1 MSAEKHSFHV
11 IGNTFDIPPC
21 LTRAGR
27 FRTTFMCGILLI
39 GHDRWLLQT
48 RALILKSTRANVFTS
63 DPKGFE
69 EITSDQQIDLLILCH
84 TLSEATRHSVSAEAH
99 RRWPQVRV
107 LQVSKDYSSSQMPE
121 RYADDLVPSCDPGEL
136 VNHARCLL

>member
-1 MSAEKHSFHV
+1 
-11 IGNTFDIPPC
+11 
-21 LTRAGR
+21 
-27 FRTTFMCGILLI
+27 MCGILLI

-99 RRWPQVRV
+99 RRLKFASSRCRRTTTVPRCQSGMRTTWFHRAIRV
-107 LQVSKDYSSSQMPE
+107 
-121 RYADDLVPSCDPGEL
+121 
-136 VNHARCLL
+136 NW